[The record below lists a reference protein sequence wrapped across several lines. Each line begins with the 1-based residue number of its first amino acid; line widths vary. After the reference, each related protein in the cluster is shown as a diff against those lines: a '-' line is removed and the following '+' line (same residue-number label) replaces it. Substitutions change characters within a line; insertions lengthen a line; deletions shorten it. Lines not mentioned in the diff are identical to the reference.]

1 MIPWLLVC
9 SGTHGH
15 MKCVFDGQLNAQDT
29 VLMCLYKR
37 VFPKWAYHHQLATPT
52 LWETITDDISVD
64 ETKNTEVDDAI
75 KNIDDNNDNDDDV
88 EDMQ

>member
-1 MIPWLLVC
+1 
-9 SGTHGH
+9 

-52 LWETITDDISVD
+52 LWETITDGISID
-64 ETKNTEVDDAI
+64 EAKNTEVDDV
-75 KNIDDNNDNDDDV
+75 KNTDDDDGNDDDDDV
-88 EDMQ
+88 EEMQ

>member
-1 MIPWLLVC
+1 MVGADVTPSLFLIH

-29 VLMCLYKR
+29 VLMNLYKR
-37 VFPKWAYHHQLATPT
+37 VFPKWAYHYKVATPT
-52 LWETITDDISVD
+52 LWETVT
-64 ETKNTEVDDAI
+64 N
-75 KNIDDNNDNDDDV
+75 DDNDDNIADDNDIAKKDDTDDDV